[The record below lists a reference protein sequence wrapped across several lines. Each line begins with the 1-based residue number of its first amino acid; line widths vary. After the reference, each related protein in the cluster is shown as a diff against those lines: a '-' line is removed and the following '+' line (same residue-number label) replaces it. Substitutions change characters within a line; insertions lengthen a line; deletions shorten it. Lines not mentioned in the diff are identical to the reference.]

1 MCYLSVIPAAGIL
14 FGQVISNLLIEVKD
28 GILLELYERHPAFLG
43 VVPALALLFYCGACL
58 PVTTKED
65 AAMHGIGLANV
76 RRIAEKYMGG
86 LEAEFEEQVFTVTVI
101 LQNIE

>member
-1 MCYLSVIPAAGIL
+1 MI
-14 FGQVISNLLIEVKD
+14 FGPD
-28 GILLELYERHPAFLG
+28 G
-43 VVPALALLFYCGACL
+43 L

-76 RRIAEKYMGG
+76 RRVAEKYMGG
-86 LEAEFEEQVFTVTVI
+86 LEAGFEKQVFTVTVI